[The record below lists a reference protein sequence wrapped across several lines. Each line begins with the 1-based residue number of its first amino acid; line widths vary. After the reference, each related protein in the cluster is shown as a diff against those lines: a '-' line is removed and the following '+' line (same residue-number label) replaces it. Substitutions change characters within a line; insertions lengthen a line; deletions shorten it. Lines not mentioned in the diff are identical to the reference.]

1 MKKQTPRKKH
11 SGRSVVWGK
20 VILPTIFNI
29 ETQEEETNMV
39 NCEVCNEWLHYT
51 HFYPSQQD
59 PDKPRRACRKCWD
72 TKIINEDG
80 KEVRA
85 MGVIRY
91 DNLVREKNLNPF
103 AKIRN
108 D

>member
-29 ETQEEETNMV
+29 ETQEEE
-39 NCEVCNEWLHYT
+39 
-51 HFYPSQQD
+51 
-59 PDKPRRACRKCWD
+59 
-72 TKIINEDG
+72 DG